1 MSKGLADDIAAFL
14 SVDEKYR
21 DLKRLPDEFLER
33 SRLLSGETI
42 VQEALDLWR
51 RGDQRN
57 RWAAVT
63 LLQSHPMAFRLLRW
77 RPLQEMGDGMANW
90 GDTDAF
96 SFLAGLAWRNG
107 QISDR
112 RVRRWA
118 RSENRWWRR
127 AALVCTVVLN
137 RPSVGGSGDAGR
149 TLAVA
154 ELLASDRDDM
164 VVKGLSWA
172 LRELIRVD
180 RSAVERFLRDHDDVL
195 AARVKREVRNKL
207 TTGLKNPGSK
217 GKTKRRRDS
226 AQPRSVLRNS
236 TSDAGDRDL
245 T

>member
-1 MSKGLADDIAAFL
+1 MSKRLADDIAAFL
-14 SVDEKYR
+14 NVDETYQ

-33 SRLLSGETI
+33 SRKLSGETVI
-42 VQEALDLWR
+42 QVALDLWG

-63 LLQSHPMAFRLLRW
+63 LLQSHPTAFRLLRW
-77 RPLQEMGDGMANW
+77 RPLQEMGDGMGNW

-96 SFLAGLAWRNG
+96 SLLAGMAWRNG
-107 QISDR
+107 QISDQ
-112 RVRRWA
+112 RVHRWA
-118 RSENRWWRR
+118 RSKNRWWRR

-137 RPSVGGSGDAGR
+137 RPSVGGSGDVGR

-172 LRELIRVD
+172 LRELIRID
-180 RSAVERFLRDHDDVL
+180 PSAVERFLRDHDGML

-207 TTGLKNPGSK
+207 TTGLKNPRSK
-217 GKTKRRRDS
+217 GK
-226 AQPRSVLRNS
+226 N
-236 TSDAGDRDL
+236 GG
-245 T
+245 

>member
-1 MSKGLADDIAAFL
+1 MSKLLADDIAAFL

-21 DLKRLPDEFLER
+21 DLRRLPDEFLER
-33 SRLLSGETI
+33 SLLLSGETVI
-42 VQEALDLWR
+42 QVALDLWG

-63 LLQSHPMAFRLLRW
+63 LLHSHPPAFRLLRW
-77 RPLQEMGDGMANW
+77 RLLQEMGDGMGNW

-107 QISDR
+107 QISDQ
-112 RVRRWA
+112 RVHRWA
-118 RSENRWWRR
+118 RSKNRWWRR

-137 RPSVGGSGDAGR
+137 RRSVGGTGDVGR

-154 ELLASDRDDM
+154 ELLAGDRDDM

-180 RSAVERFLRDHDDVL
+180 RRAVERFLRDHDGVL
-195 AARVKREVRNKL
+195 AARVKREVRAKL
-207 TTGLKNPGSK
+207 TTGLKAPRSK
-217 GKTKRRRDS
+217 GRAVRGQDS
-226 AQPRSVLRNS
+226 A
-236 TSDAGDRDL
+236 
-245 T
+245 